1 MITLKTISWIVIIVI
16 FAMIDYTVI
25 KKGSRPNYILMFC
38 VRGFVMITYL
48 SLVWDTQYDIR
59 TVNLMIFCLSSF
71 WILFDILMGSMLHGD
86 PFYICQNSGFID
98 RFALKNNWTNVA
110 YWGLK
115 ILAAYL
121 MIQTAIN
128 IYTKF
133 A

>member
-1 MITLKTISWIVIIVI
+1 LVSFIIRGVVWIVYASLLWQTQMDLRTLNL
-16 FAMIDYTVI
+16 F
-25 KKGSRPNYILMFC
+25 LFC
-38 VRGFVMITYL
+38 VT
-48 SLVWDTQYDIR
+48 
-59 TVNLMIFCLSSF
+59 SF
-71 WILFDILMGSMLHGD
+71 FILFDILMGSMLHGD
-86 PFYICQNSGFID
+86 PFYIGPNSGFID

-133 A
+133 HG